1 MRYLIVLLTLMT
13 AGCFAS
19 ETVRLFHPTSNAVTC
34 GPYQSTPQTQ
44 ALAHA
49 KLRHCV
55 QDFKEQGFVREME

>member
-1 MRYLIVLLTLMT
+1 MRYLIVLLTLAT

-19 ETVRLFHPTSNAVTC
+19 ETVRLRKFNETVTC

-55 QDFKEQGFVREME
+55 QDFKEQGFVRRGE